1 MFFLSI
7 DQSGEAKGPK
17 ENQPRKRKKKV
28 CNIVA
33 NSNTFIN
40 LQANL
45 PALWVT
51 LYVAVPC
58 RNRRLFNHIFR
69 LHRCLPF
76 MRYSCIYEAHMS
88 PTFNGSSVI
97 QRFKHSNAIEICNGI
112 TFDFYCHIIYIVP
125 HYQFVSKSTCT
136 EGLLN
141 FHV

>member
-7 DQSGEAKGPK
+7 DQSEVAKGPK

-40 LQANL
+40 LRANL

-51 LYVAVPC
+51 LCVAVLC
-58 RNRRLFNHIFR
+58 RNQRLFRHIFR

-88 PTFNGSSVI
+88 PAFNGSSAI
-97 QRFKHSNAIEICNGI
+97 RHFKHSNAIKIRNGI
-112 TFDFYCHIIYIVP
+112 TFDFYTGLPHTYSSTLSICEQIYL
-125 HYQFVSKSTCT
+125 H
-136 EGLLN
+136 
-141 FHV
+141 